1 MATTV
6 LAQARVRVP
15 ASLYTGAILVAAL
28 ILRLAAT
35 ILAFR
40 RCPPAVQVH
49 ANSEMLAVARSL
61 AQGHG
66 FSSPFAVASG
76 PTAFLS
82 PGYPLLLAG
91 FLRLF
96 GVSAVA
102 LVCIVALQILFSV
115 LTVWLVM
122 RLAQSCFGEPTAKIA
137 GCICAFSLPLA
148 TEPFWVWE
156 TCLSSLLLVALFA
169 TLLRVRTH
177 RQWAAAGAGSAVAA
191 LVNPALLPTL
201 AALALWRCHRSRIIP
216 WIAIFVFFLV
226 YAPWP
231 MRNLLTMHAFIP
243 LRSNFGYELWMGNH
257 PGGDGN
263 FDHRRDPEESPED
276 RATFVSLGERGYMR
290 MKTHAAVDFIRT
302 HPGTFLMLTVR
313 RVGRFWGSEDEG
325 VSLLTMVFSLLAC
338 AGLAMAWRRR
348 ASLVVY
354 AIPLAIYPLP
364 YYITHADPRFRH
376 VIDPLLAILAAYA
389 IATLATILHARL
401 AGRSRAES
409 AVHASVA

>member
-1 MATTV
+1 MATTALALARLRV
-6 LAQARVRVP
+6 LA
-15 ASLYTGAILVAAL
+15 SLQTGAILVAAL

-40 RCPPAVQVH
+40 RCPPAVQIH

-61 AQGHG
+61 AEGHG

-96 GVSAVA
+96 GVSGAT

-115 LTVWLVM
+115 LTVWFVM
-122 RLAQSCFGEPTAKIA
+122 RLARHSFGELTAKIA
-137 GCICAFSLPLA
+137 GCICAFSVPLA

-156 TCLSSLLLVALFA
+156 TCLSSLLLLVLLTA
-169 TLLRVRTH
+169 LLRVRTH
-177 RQWAAAGAGSAVAA
+177 RQWAAVGAGSAVAA
-191 LVNPALLPTL
+191 LVNPALLPAL
-201 AALALWRCHRSRIIP
+201 AAVALWQCRRRGIFP
-216 WIAIFVFFLV
+216 WIAISVFLLV
-226 YAPWP
+226 YMPWP
-231 MRNLLTMHAFIP
+231 VRNLVTMHAFIP

-276 RATFVSLGERGYMR
+276 RATFVSLGEQGYMR
-290 MKTHAAVDFIRT
+290 MKTHAAVGFIRD
-302 HPGTFLMLTVR
+302 HPGTFLVLTMR
-313 RVGRFWGSEDEG
+313 RIGRFWGSEDEG
-325 VSLLTMVFSLLAC
+325 PSLPAMLFSLLAC
-338 AGLAMAWRRR
+338 SGMAIAWRRR
-348 ASLVVY
+348 RSLVVF

-376 VIDPLLAILAAYA
+376 GIDPLLAILAAYA

-401 AGRSRAES
+401 GHPSPAES
-409 AVHASVA
+409 AVPASVA